1 MKGNFSS
8 MERVTTKEAARA
20 LGIGVDSLQF
30 LMQQDKL
37 PIGYVTRKPNATRRT
52 YFIFRES
59 LENYIEEL
67 KNNKIS
73 SNAMAERVASA
84 GRWNA

>member
-1 MKGNFSS
+1 MVNDLIS
-8 MERVTTKEAARA
+8 MERVTTKEAAKA

-37 PIGYVTRKPNATRRT
+37 PIGYVTQKPNSPRRT

-59 LENYIEEL
+59 LENYIEAL

-84 GRWNA
+84 GRWGK